1 MGLNDFNTSAASTK
15 DAVKSGHQMALD
27 IKTNVSK
34 LGKEFS
40 DDWDYK
46 ILSWVWWLDR
56 NNKDRRMAAL
66 GLASD
71 DKRWSK
77 GTGFSIPTSHK

>member
-40 DDWDYK
+40 DD
-46 ILSWVWWLDR
+46 
-56 NNKDRRMAAL
+56 
-66 GLASD
+66 
-71 DKRWSK
+71 
-77 GTGFSIPTSHK
+77 